1 MIKSVRVF
9 HNTMSEQFKKEIK
22 QLVAVLDSEN
32 GVFKSV
38 SDKELGWYFRE
49 PNMHATNIATLR
61 SRLNGMHEST
71 NAALVRAT
79 SGAAAMTDDEKTV
92 GRALKAINQWVIG
105 LTNNSVTL
113 PPAPKAPLNKKKT
126 ENKDDNCTT
135 VHGNTF
141 TLTVNATN
149 EEGFKAAKEAVTQL
163 QKTLGKAKKDEDKV
177 ETKNRDL
184 KTNHD
189 QFAYAFS
196 VLAGRWMA
204 NGGGTISGERGF
216 VTDSEALNRAINS
229 TSSGLVSRSSVVSSA
244 PASRSHW
251 SRPVAIVSPW
261 GEDDS
266 DSYSDT
272 GRASSPK
279 KRRGSRRSHSPRR
292 SRRSNSGSRRRRST
306 SGSRR
311 RR

>member
-32 GVFKSV
+32 RVFQSV

-49 PNMHATNIATLR
+49 PNMHATSIATLR
-61 SRLNGMHEST
+61 SRLQRMLQST
-71 NAALVRAT
+71 CDALDRAT
-79 SGAAAMTDDEKTV
+79 GSVTMTGDEKTV
-92 GRALKAINQWVIG
+92 GLALKAINQWVVG
-105 LTNNSVTL
+105 LTNKSVTL
-113 PPAPKAPLNKKKT
+113 PPAPKAPMNKKKT

-141 TLTVNATN
+141 TLTINATN
-149 EEGFKAAKEAVTQL
+149 DKGFEAAKEAVAQL
-163 QKTLGKAKKDEDKV
+163 QKTLGKTKKDEDKV
-177 ETKNRDL
+177 EIKNRDFR
-184 KTNHD
+184 TNHD

-204 NGGGTISGERGF
+204 KGGGTISGERGL
-216 VTDSEALNRAINS
+216 VTDSNALTLAMNS
-229 TSSGLVSRSSVVSSA
+229 TSSGSMSRSVVSAA
-244 PASRSHW
+244 PAARSYW
-251 SRPVAIVSPW
+251 SRPVAVVSPW
-261 GEDDS
+261 GNEDS
-266 DSYSDT
+266 DSYSDNA

-279 KRRGSRRSHSPRR
+279 KRRGSRGSRSP
-292 SRRSNSGSRRRRST
+292 RRRRST

-311 RR
+311 RRSTTSGSRRRHR